1 LNYKIYTRLIG
12 ILFFIYLITI
22 VDFNEID
29 DVWKRNSNLEY
40 LIKSFLLIPFVILI
54 KSYRWS
60 LILSLN
66 TKRLK
71 FLDAY
76 FIYFSSLSY
85 GIISPGGVLGELTK
99 ILHLK
104 NSININTNETAAS
117 VLLDRI
123 FDLVVIYG
131 IAVFCLSIFVF
142 DNIILSCLLMLLS
155 TLLPFYVLYKFLYKY
170 LKKRINNNSK
180 DKLKLI
186 KRTIV
191 DIFELLEIMK
201 INIFIKTII
210 ITLLGQF
217 IAFVQVSYICKI
229 MKLDFNI
236 IYIFAIN
243 SFSTLISLIPITF
256 AGIGS
261 RDSLL
266 LFLFSKKNITLENTL
281 LFSTLYLFVFY
292 FGTYFFSF
300 LSLMIKPLKIK

>member
-1 LNYKIYTRLIG
+1 MNYKIYTRLIG

-229 MKLDFNI
+229 MKLDFSI